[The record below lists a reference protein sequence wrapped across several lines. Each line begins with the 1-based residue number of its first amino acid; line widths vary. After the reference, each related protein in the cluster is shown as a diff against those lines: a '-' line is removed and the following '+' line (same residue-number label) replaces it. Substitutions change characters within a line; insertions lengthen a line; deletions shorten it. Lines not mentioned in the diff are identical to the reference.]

1 MACNDD
7 NLWRHSN
14 CLFAIM
20 ADEYSRE
27 LGEFD
32 PQMEEGDER
41 PIDPISDID
50 ITSFSD
56 VMFSSSDC
64 M

>member
-1 MACNDD
+1 
-7 NLWRHSN
+7 
-14 CLFAIM
+14 M

-32 PQMEEGDER
+32 PQMEEEDER

-50 ITSFSD
+50 ITSLSNQTRSRD
-56 VMFSSSDC
+56 GNLQT
-64 M
+64 